1 MHGNALCA
9 HDHYARGLGSQDSE
23 VRTALQ
29 LKLAG
34 HHVADQVG
42 QAISI
47 YVLRGTGFY
56 WRARESDRCRI
67 DVSRI
72 KMTVHQILQSVRRAE
87 DRNRCRAC

>member
-47 YVLRGTGFY
+47 YVLLFESRG
-56 WRARESDRCRI
+56 RAKSARVLI
-67 DVSRI
+67 DEGKDGIGACSEKKKIARSAP
-72 KMTVHQILQSVRRAE
+72 MASV
-87 DRNRCRAC
+87 D